1 MASGQGNNAQAAD
14 GRTATKKSLSDIVA
28 TEKCAYTTGQG
39 VDETA
44 DDTSWAVSAISFACI
59 LPPCPL
65 VDVWLVKKQRTK
77 TMDICY
83 LRFRFDS
90 GDIFIDAVSWRSL
103 PASFSTI

>member
-44 DDTSWAVSAISFACI
+44 DDTS
-59 LPPCPL
+59 
-65 VDVWLVKKQRTK
+65 
-77 TMDICY
+77 
-83 LRFRFDS
+83 
-90 GDIFIDAVSWRSL
+90 
-103 PASFSTI
+103 